1 MHVGSRKLVMVRE
14 FEVFYNLVSVA
25 EILQEGSVVGYAAE
39 EYQPLGIEVAVFAL
53 GVDRFEGAVV
63 YRSEEQVALLAYL
76 QILSPPLP
84 LVVIYVM
91 RAFADYYY
99 VCLEYPFLEVS
110 QATQG
115 HEAVLEDRSV
125 VIHKHYG
132 HGRPEFSVLEAVVE
146 DDDVRPRDILVDAT
160 AGLLVRLKKPG
171 GGKKAAALDPVLV
184 HGHSHEREFLF
195 DLERLVP
202 VEGGGTV
209 HRYVLEATA
218 FPPVSSGE
226 HGEIPSAPQ
235 RVGHQGAK
243 YHFCMRGLPCPP
255 YRDIAYRDDRY
266 FGASDLLQSGVI
278 QRVPDFQAQVVRK
291 KNYPVNN
298 HRSKISGAN
307 IQ

>member
-14 FEVFYNLVSVA
+14 LEVFYNLVSVA

-53 GVDRFEGAVV
+53 GVDRLEGAVV
-63 YRSEEQVALLAYL
+63 YCSEEQMAVLVYL

-84 LVVIYVM
+84 LAVIHIM
-91 RAFADYYY
+91 RALADYYD
-99 VCLEYPFLEVS
+99 VRVAYPFLEVS

-125 VIHKHYG
+125 VIHEHYG

-146 DDDVRPRDILVDAT
+146 DDDVRSRDILVDAT
-160 AGLLVRLKKPG
+160 TGLFVRLQKPG
-171 GGKKAAALDPVLV
+171 VGKKAAALDPVLV
-184 HGHSHEREFLF
+184 HGHSYEREFLF

-202 VEGGGTV
+202 VEGGGAV

-218 FPPVSSGE
+218 FPPVSPGE

-243 YHFCMRGLPCPP
+243 YHFCMRGLPCPT
-255 YRDIAYRDDRY
+255 YRDIAYRDDRH

-278 QRVPDFQAQVVRK
+278 QRVPDFQAQVVRE